1 MEVGVPGDEA
11 AAVTSHAGRASE
23 TDAIHE
29 QQAPTV
35 REAVCVGASIVLA
48 DMTLYRGHGYT
59 GIATMAVAAMVLLWI
74 GKRRT
79 PQQRHYRWVVAALLM
94 ATALKLVWGG
104 SAVLALF
111 AGLLVSAL
119 VVALEG
125 HAPYVLP
132 TLAAPLRAVPAAATA
147 FVSHRRVSADRV
159 PASAPRGRWLG
170 IVLPVVVVVVFG
182 AIFVMANPDLADSVW
197 RNGRL
202 AWTRLSTAFQIF
214 SVGELL
220 FWLFIAVLT
229 LGLLQPLHNRFWKPA
244 WATAMTPAIKEP
256 SEAEIVAYRNSLIA
270 AVVLFAAYLIF
281 EFRTLWF
288 RDFPEGFYYAGYAH
302 QGAAW
307 LTIALALT
315 SAMLS
320 VMFRASTVHADR
332 LARLR
337 PLAWVWS
344 AENLILAAAV
354 YNRLW
359 IYIQFNG
366 MTRMRIV
373 GLLGITAVV
382 AGLLLMLRRLA
393 RSHDFFWLV
402 QRYAW
407 TVALAILAYL
417 LLPVDML
424 VHSYNVRRVVAG
436 DLPPAVQVVAHP
448 IDSSGVLVL
457 PAMIQSRDPVI
468 RDGIRAMLAE
478 RHLAIDEDVQ
488 QQQDLG
494 WTAFQLSDV
503 WLKQHLA
510 RLEPQWSGLLDEP
523 ERRQR
528 LIDRFREY
536 AMQWY

>member
-1 MEVGVPGDEA
+1 MPSEP
-11 AAVTSHAGRASE
+11 AAVTSQAGQASE
-23 TDAIHE
+23 TRATHE
-29 QQAPTV
+29 LRALTI
-35 REAVCVGASIVLA
+35 REAACVATSIVVA
-48 DMTLYRGHGYT
+48 DITLYRGHGYA
-59 GIATMAVAAMVLLWI
+59 GIAVMAIAGMVLLWI
-74 GKRRT
+74 GKRRAS
-79 PQQRHYRWVVAALLM
+79 QQRHYRWVVAALLT
-94 ATALKLVWGG
+94 ASALKLVWDG
-104 SAVLALF
+104 SVALSLF
-111 AGLLVSAL
+111 AGVLVSSF

-125 HAPYVLP
+125 HAPYVLE
-132 TLAAPLRAVPAAATA
+132 TLAAPIKAVPAAAMA
-147 FVSHRRVSADRV
+147 CVSHRRASVARV

-170 IVLPVVVVVVFG
+170 VVLPAVVVAVFG
-182 AIFVMANPDLADSVW
+182 TIFVMANPDLSGFVR

-202 AWTRLSTAFQIF
+202 AWTRLSTAFQVF
-214 SVGELL
+214 SIGELL
-220 FWLFIAVLT
+220 FWLFIGALT
-229 LGLLQPLHNRFWKPA
+229 LGLLQPLHERFWKPVWSA
-244 WATAMTPAIKEP
+244 ATMPAVKEP
-256 SEAEIVAYRNSLIA
+256 SEAEIAAYRNSLIA
-270 AVVLFAAYLIF
+270 AIVLFAVYLVF

-288 RDFPEGFYYAGYAH
+288 REFPEGFYYAGYAH

-320 VMFRASTVHADR
+320 VMFRASSAHADR

-337 PLAWVWS
+337 PLAWIWS
-344 AENLILAAAV
+344 AENLLLAAAV

-366 MTRMRIV
+366 MTRMRTI

-393 RSHDFFWLV
+393 RGHGFYWLL

-407 TVALAILAYL
+407 TVALAVLAYL

-436 DLPPAVQVVAHP
+436 DLPPVVQVVAHP

-457 PAMIQSRDPVI
+457 PALLDSRNPVI

-478 RHLAIDEDVQ
+478 RHLTIREDVQ
-488 QQQDLG
+488 QQRNLG
-494 WTAFQLSDV
+494 WTAFQVSDA
-503 WLKQHLA
+503 WLKQHLD
-510 RLEPQWSGLLDEP
+510 RLGPRWSTLLDEP
-523 ERRQR
+523 ARRQR